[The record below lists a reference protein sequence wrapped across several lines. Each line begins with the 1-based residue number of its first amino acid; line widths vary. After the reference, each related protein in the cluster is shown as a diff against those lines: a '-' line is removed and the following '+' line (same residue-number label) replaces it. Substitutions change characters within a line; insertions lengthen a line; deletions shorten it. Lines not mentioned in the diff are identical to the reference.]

1 MRMCCSCL
9 SLADRQVTVLRATVN
24 EIVCNSNY
32 EVDVKTTFTC
42 VFLKFD
48 MDFSVQ
54 FFFFFNDITYLIKV
68 NAMFLQIIF

>member
-1 MRMCCSCL
+1 MKLTSKQL
-9 SLADRQVTVLRATVN
+9 
-24 EIVCNSNY
+24 
-32 EVDVKTTFTC
+32 TFTC

-54 FFFFFNDITYLIKV
+54 FFFFFNDITYVIKV